1 MISLELITKYN
12 SVLDK
17 CQLDKTELIEIVN
30 LLKEFKTI
38 QFEVSKIQRKVIE
51 LIKSGT
57 ISKYI
62 ELDSKLYCLE
72 TGNTYHPISLDQ
84 ATAKELIELEDKIDD
99 AVNKLDNLID
109 LEQGQIDNLFIKKEE
124 YIEKLS
130 SEIIETKAVN
140 CDGYLLVNT
149 ENKFY
154 EIIPN

>member
-1 MISLELITKYN
+1 
-12 SVLDK
+12 
-17 CQLDKTELIEIVN
+17 
-30 LLKEFKTI
+30 
-38 QFEVSKIQRKVIE
+38 
-51 LIKSGT
+51 
-57 ISKYI
+57 
-62 ELDSKLYCLE
+62 
-72 TGNTYHPISLDQ
+72 
-84 ATAKELIELEDKIDD
+84 LIELEDKIDD